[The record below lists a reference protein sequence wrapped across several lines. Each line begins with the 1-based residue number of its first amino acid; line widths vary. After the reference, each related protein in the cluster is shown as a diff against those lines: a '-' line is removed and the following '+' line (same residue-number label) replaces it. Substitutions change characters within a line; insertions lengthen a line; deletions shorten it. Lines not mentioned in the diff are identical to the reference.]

1 QMLAE
6 MDGFE
11 TNKGVIIL
19 ASTNRP
25 DVLDPALLRPG
36 RFDRRITVP
45 PPDLGGREA
54 ILKVHTR
61 NKRLASNVDLTVLA
75 RRTPGFVGA
84 DLENLANEAA
94 LLAARKEKDA
104 IGMADFEEAIDRVIA
119 GIQRKGLLITE
130 QEKEK
135 IAYHESGHALVGY
148 LLPNADPIHKISIVP
163 RTEGVLGFTLQ
174 LPLEERYLV
183 TRQELL
189 DRVVGIL
196 GGRAAEELVF
206 NEVSTGAY
214 DDLKKATEIARRMVM
229 EYGMSDEIGP
239 LRLGRENGNVFLGED
254 IIKSEDHSEE
264 MSSLVDKEIKKLI
277 TGCYTKAKE
286 LLGNHR
292 EALDKLT
299 AKLLEKE
306 VLEGDQLEAIL
317 NELAPQTA

>member
-1 QMLAE
+1 AE

-36 RFDRRITVP
+36 RFNRCITVP
-45 PPDLGGREA
+45 PPDLKGRKA
-54 ILKVHTR
+54 ILNVHVH
-61 NKRLASNVDLTVLA
+61 NKRLAPDVDLKVLA

-94 LLAARKEKDA
+94 LLAARKDKDVVE
-104 IGMADFEEAIDRVIA
+104 MTDFEEAIDRVIA
-119 GIQRKGLLITE
+119 GIRRKGMLITE

-148 LLPNADPIHKISIVP
+148 LLPDADPVHKISIVP

-189 DRVVGIL
+189 DRVAGIL

-214 DDLKKATEIARRMVM
+214 DDLKKAMEIAKRMVM

-254 IIKSEDHSEE
+254 IIKGEDHSEE
-264 MSSLVDKEIKKLI
+264 TSALVDREIKRI
-277 TGCYTKAKE
+277 IDQSYRRAKDLLRKHRASLDRLARRLLE
-286 LLGNHR
+286 VETLEGKQLHALLGKI
-292 EALDKLT
+292 ALQP
-299 AKLLEKE
+299 
-306 VLEGDQLEAIL
+306 V
-317 NELAPQTA
+317 